1 MSAANLLSIL
11 LVLPILA
18 TAADD
23 FDPDTRT
30 SDSRASETRAEVNA
44 AGGAENYIRAL
55 VREFNR
61 KLPKQLDESTSL
73 VGASSHGRQFNLIYR
88 IQKIRSKDDFE
99 NVASGYQ
106 RYTTREICFS
116 PEGNVLI
123 SEFDVTYRYI
133 YLSKAGRNLFEFI
146 IDKVSCDQF
155 RVPFQID
162 RENR

>member
-1 MSAANLLSIL
+1 MSAANLASVFS
-11 LVLPILA
+11 VLPLLA

-23 FDPDTRT
+23 LEIETRT
-30 SDSRASETRAEVNA
+30 AHSRAAETRAAVNT
-44 AGGAENYIRAL
+44 AGGAENYVKAL
-55 VREFNR
+55 VREFNK

-73 VGASSHGRQFNLIYR
+73 VGASAHGRQFNLMYR
-88 IQKIRSKDDFE
+88 LQKFRTKEDFE
-99 NVASGYQ
+99 NTVAGYQ